1 MSILSILSTDNF
13 ITVNR
18 TLIKELGLEE
28 AVIIGELAS
37 EHLYWESRE
46 ELQDGFFYS
55 TIENVYDRTGLTA
68 YQQRTALNNLES
80 AGLVEVKRMGMP
92 AKRYIR
98 INEAEL
104 LKVFNNKKLKNLT
117 TSDEKTEAQVV
128 QFFDAN
134 KTKEITQ
141 KEEDK
146 TKKEVSKKSQAID
159 DKPKPQTFDEILDSS
174 PLTANNPKLRES
186 CEEFIKMRKLIKKPL
201 TNMALK
207 LALNK
212 AYELAGGDPEKM
224 KAIIDQ
230 SVLNSWQGVF
240 PLKDETYTTST
251 SKPQK
256 AGGYNPFTELMKEE
270 GMI

>member
-37 EHLYWESRE
+37 EHLYWESRD
-46 ELQDGFFYS
+46 ELQEGFFYS
-55 TIENVYDRTGLTA
+55 TIENVADRTGLTA

-80 AGLVEVKRMGMP
+80 AGLVEVRKMGMP

-104 LKVFNNKKLKNLT
+104 LKVFNDKKLKNLT
-117 TSDEKTEAQVV
+117 TSDEKTERQVV
-128 QFFDAN
+128 QFFDTN
-134 KTKEITQ
+134 KTKEIIQ
-141 KEEDK
+141 KEEDI
-146 TKKEVSKKSQAID
+146 TKKEVSKKAE
-159 DKPKPQTFDEILDSS
+159 TFNDILEGS
-174 PLTANNPKLRES
+174 PLTANNPELMES
-186 CEEFIKMRKLIKKPL
+186 CQEYIKMRKLIKKPL
-201 TNMALK
+201 TNKALK

-230 SVLNSWQGVF
+230 SVMNSWQGIF
-240 PLKDETYTTST
+240 PLKDDTYTTS
-251 SKPQK
+251 KPK
-256 AGGYNPFTELMKEE
+256 KTGSYNPFTELMKEE